1 MGESKVTAAL
11 RTQFPNGRPKAVTE
25 GLLTVRGRLDS
36 HRPLPD
42 FLVIGGQRCGTSSL
56 YKYLSAHP
64 LIVPSLR
71 KEVRYFNRHHAKGEE
86 WYRAHFASRLH
97 RQLLARRH
105 GREPL
110 TFEATPAYLFHPLA
124 PVRAAEVVPDA
135 RLIAVLRNPVDRA
148 LSHYHH
154 SVRRGWEHLSFADA
168 LAAESDRLAD
178 HAARLATDPT
188 FSSSDYLRFSYAA
201 RGFYDEQLARWLACF
216 GRKNL
221 LVLRSEDLFERP
233 VDTMHQL
240 LDFVGL
246 PRWVPARL
254 ANHSYGGAP
263 RPVRDEM
270 PAALRRELEDR
281 FRASSQRLVAL
292 VGAQVSWER
301 AAR

>member
-1 MGESKVTAAL
+1 MNVTEAL

-25 GLLTVRGRLDS
+25 TLLTARSRLDPK
-36 HRPLPD
+36 RPLPD

-71 KEVRYFNRHHAKGEE
+71 KEIRYFNRHHTKGEA
-86 WYRAHFASRLH
+86 WYRAHFASRWH

-105 GREPL
+105 GRRPL

-124 PVRAAEVVPDA
+124 SSRAAGTVPDA
-135 RLIAVLRNPVDRA
+135 RLVAVLRNPVDRA

-168 LAAESDRLAD
+168 LAAEADRLAD
-178 HAARLATDPT
+178 HGERLASDPS
-188 FSSSDYLRFSYAA
+188 FSSNDYLRFSYAA
-201 RGFYDEQLARWLACF
+201 RGFYAEQLERWLADF
-216 GRKNL
+216 GRERL
-221 LVLRSEDLFERP
+221 LVLRSEDLFHRP
-233 VDTMHQL
+233 VDTLHRL
-240 LDFVGL
+240 LEFLGL
-246 PRWVPARL
+246 APWAPARL

-270 PAALRRELEDR
+270 SPAVRQELEER
-281 FRASSQRLVAL
+281 FRTPNRRLAEL
-292 VGAQVSWER
+292 VGSHVSWDG
-301 AAR
+301 

>member
-1 MGESKVTAAL
+1 MASL
-11 RTQFPNGRPKAVTE
+11 RARFPNGRPKAVIE
-25 GLLTVRGRLDS
+25 AQLRARRRLDPR
-36 HRPLPD
+36 RPLPD

-71 KEVRYFNRHHAKGEE
+71 KEIRYFNRHYANGEG
-86 WYRAHFASRLH
+86 WYRAHFASRVH
-97 RQLLARRH
+97 RSVLARRH

-124 PVRAAEVVPDA
+124 PARAVEVVGDA
-135 RLIAVLRNPVDRA
+135 RLVAVLRNPVDRA

-168 LAAESDRLAD
+168 LAAEADRLAG
-178 HAARLATDPT
+178 HAARLASDPT
-188 FSSSDYLRFSYAA
+188 FSISDYLRFSYAA
-201 RGFYDEQLARWLACF
+201 RGFYDEQLERWLACF
-216 GRKNL
+216 GRDRL

-233 VDTMHQL
+233 VDTLHRL

-246 PRWVPARL
+246 PRWAPARL

-281 FRASSQRLVAL
+281 FRASNERLASL
-292 VGAQVSWER
+292 VGDDIGWETTSR
-301 AAR
+301 